1 MPMASIAAKRV
12 LFGLLGAMTAAA
24 AMAQTPA
31 QAPTKVPRSV
41 VETSATQAVP
51 EFRDPKTGQVWNQNN
66 VGTNPIGKPTGAD
79 LAFDPLAQATQID
92 GVVIQRP
99 TAVRLGWSQ
108 PSAGPNVPLVSLDDA
123 SLSAVAGKRWQV
135 VLYVNNNANGT
146 MVPMIDCR
154 FTNAGRTV
162 QETRALVPAL
172 GAGVRAG
179 LVIYGPKTDLFVD
192 RAQCRIVSP

>member
-12 LFGLLGAMTAAA
+12 LLGLLGAMTATATI
-24 AMAQTPA
+24 AQTPA
-31 QAPTKVPRSV
+31 PTRVPRSV
-41 VETSATQAVP
+41 VEVSATQPVP
-51 EFRDPKTGQVWNQNN
+51 QFRDPKTGQVWNQNN
-66 VGTNPIGKPTGAD
+66 VGASPSGKPTAAD
-79 LAFDPLAQATQID
+79 LAFDPLAQATRID

-108 PSAGPNVPLVSLDDA
+108 PTAGPNVPLVSLDNA

-135 VLYVNNNANGT
+135 VLYIDNNANGT

-154 FTNAGRTV
+154 FTNGGKTV
-162 QETRALVPAL
+162 EETRALVPAL

-179 LVIYGPKTDLFVD
+179 LLIYGPKTDLFVD
-192 RAQCRIVSP
+192 RAHCRIVSP

>member
-12 LFGLLGAMTAAA
+12 LLGLLGAMTTTATI
-24 AMAQTPA
+24 AQTPA
-31 QAPTKVPRSV
+31 PTRVPRSV
-41 VETSATQAVP
+41 VEVSATQPVP
-51 EFRDPKTGQVWNQNN
+51 QFRDPKTGQVWNQNN
-66 VGTNPIGKPTGAD
+66 VGASPTGKPTTAD
-79 LAFDPLAQATQID
+79 LAFDPLAQATRID

-108 PSAGPNVPLVSLDDA
+108 PTAGPNVPLVSLDNA

-135 VLYVNNNANGT
+135 VLYVDNNANGT

-154 FTNAGRTV
+154 FTNAGKTV
-162 QETRALVPAL
+162 EETRALVPAL

-179 LVIYGPKTDLFVD
+179 LLIYGPKTDLFVD
-192 RAQCRIVSP
+192 RAHCRIVSP

>member
-12 LFGLLGAMTAAA
+12 LFGLLGAMKATATI
-24 AMAQTPA
+24 AQTPA
-31 QAPTKVPRSV
+31 PTRVPRSV
-41 VETSATQAVP
+41 VEVSATQPVP
-51 EFRDPKTGQVWNQNN
+51 QFRDPKTGQVWNQNN
-66 VGTNPIGKPTGAD
+66 VGASPSGKPTAAD
-79 LAFDPLAQATQID
+79 LAFDPLAQATRID

-108 PSAGPNVPLVSLDDA
+108 PTAGPNVPLVSLDNA

-135 VLYVNNNANGT
+135 VLYVDNNANGT

-154 FTNAGRTV
+154 FTNGGKTV
-162 QETRALVPAL
+162 EETRALVPAL

-179 LVIYGPKTDLFVD
+179 LLIYGPKTDLFVD
-192 RAQCRIVSP
+192 RAHCRIVSP

>member
-12 LFGLLGAMTAAA
+12 LFGLLGAMTATATI
-24 AMAQTPA
+24 AQTPA
-31 QAPTKVPRSV
+31 QAPAQVPRSV

-51 EFRDPKTGQVWNQNN
+51 EFRDPKTGRVWNQNN
-66 VGTNPIGKPTGAD
+66 VGTNPIGTPTAAD
-79 LAFDPLAQATQID
+79 LAFDPLAQAARID

-135 VLYVNNNANGT
+135 VVYVNNNANGT

-154 FTNAGRTV
+154 FTNAGKTV

>member
-12 LFGLLGAMTAAA
+12 LFGLLGAMMATATI
-24 AMAQTPA
+24 AQTPA
-31 QAPTKVPRSV
+31 PTRVPRSV
-41 VETSATQAVP
+41 VEVSATQPVP
-51 EFRDPKTGQVWNQNN
+51 QFRDPKTGQVWNQNN
-66 VGTNPIGKPTGAD
+66 VGTNPIGKPTAAD
-79 LAFDPLAQATQID
+79 LAFDPLAQATRID

-108 PSAGPNVPLVSLDDA
+108 PTAGPNVPLVSLDNA

-135 VLYVNNNANGT
+135 VLYIDNNANGT

-154 FTNAGRTV
+154 FTNGGKTV
-162 QETRALVPAL
+162 EETRALVPAL

-179 LVIYGPKTDLFVD
+179 LLIYGPKTDLFVD
-192 RAQCRIVSP
+192 RAHCRIVSP

>member
-12 LFGLLGAMTAAA
+12 LLGLLGAMTATATI
-24 AMAQTPA
+24 AQTPA
-31 QAPTKVPRSV
+31 PTRVPRSV
-41 VETSATQAVP
+41 VEVSATQPVP
-51 EFRDPKTGQVWNQNN
+51 QFRDPKTGQVWNQNN
-66 VGTNPIGKPTGAD
+66 VGASPSGKPTAAD
-79 LAFDPLAQATQID
+79 LAFDPLAQATRID

-108 PSAGPNVPLVSLDDA
+108 PTAGPNVPLVSLDNA

-135 VLYVNNNANGT
+135 VLYVDNNANGT

-154 FTNAGRTV
+154 FTNGGKTV
-162 QETRALVPAL
+162 EETRALVPAL

-179 LVIYGPKTDLFVD
+179 LLIYGPKTDLFVD
-192 RAQCRIVSP
+192 RAHCRIVSP

>member
-12 LFGLLGAMTAAA
+12 LFGLLGAMMATATI
-24 AMAQTPA
+24 AQTPA
-31 QAPTKVPRSV
+31 PTRVPRSV
-41 VETSATQAVP
+41 VEVSATQPVP
-51 EFRDPKTGQVWNQNN
+51 QFRDPKTGQVWNQNN
-66 VGTNPIGKPTGAD
+66 VGASPSGKPTAAD
-79 LAFDPLAQATQID
+79 LAFDPLAQATRID

-108 PSAGPNVPLVSLDDA
+108 PTAGPNVPLVSLDNA

-135 VLYVNNNANGT
+135 VLYIDNNANGT

-154 FTNAGRTV
+154 FTNGGKTV
-162 QETRALVPAL
+162 EETRALVPAL

-179 LVIYGPKTDLFVD
+179 LLIYGPKTDLFVD
-192 RAQCRIVSP
+192 RAHCRIVSP

>member
-12 LFGLLGAMTAAA
+12 LFGLLGAMMTTAAI
-24 AMAQTPA
+24 AQTPA
-31 QAPTKVPRSV
+31 PTRVPRSV
-41 VETSATQAVP
+41 VEVSATQPVP
-51 EFRDPKTGQVWNQNN
+51 QFRDPKTGQVWNQNN
-66 VGTNPIGKPTGAD
+66 VGASPSGKPTAAD
-79 LAFDPLAQATQID
+79 LAFDPLAQATRID

-108 PSAGPNVPLVSLDDA
+108 PTAGPNVPLVSLDNA

-135 VLYVNNNANGT
+135 VLYVDNNANGT

-154 FTNAGRTV
+154 FTNGGKTV
-162 QETRALVPAL
+162 EETRALVPAL

-179 LVIYGPKTDLFVD
+179 LLIYGPKTDLFVD
-192 RAQCRIVSP
+192 RAHCRIVSP

>member
-12 LFGLLGAMTAAA
+12 LFGLLGAMMATATI
-24 AMAQTPA
+24 AQTPA
-31 QAPTKVPRSV
+31 PTRVPRSV
-41 VETSATQAVP
+41 VEVSATQPVP
-51 EFRDPKTGQVWNQNN
+51 QFRDPKTGQVWNQNN
-66 VGTNPIGKPTGAD
+66 VGASPSGKPTAAD
-79 LAFDPLAQATQID
+79 LAFDPLAQATRID

-108 PSAGPNVPLVSLDDA
+108 PTAGPNVPLVSLDNA

-135 VLYVNNNANGT
+135 VLYVDNNANGT

-154 FTNAGRTV
+154 FTNGGKTV
-162 QETRALVPAL
+162 EETRALVPAL

-179 LVIYGPKTDLFVD
+179 LLIYGPKTDLFVD
-192 RAQCRIVSP
+192 RAHCRIVSP